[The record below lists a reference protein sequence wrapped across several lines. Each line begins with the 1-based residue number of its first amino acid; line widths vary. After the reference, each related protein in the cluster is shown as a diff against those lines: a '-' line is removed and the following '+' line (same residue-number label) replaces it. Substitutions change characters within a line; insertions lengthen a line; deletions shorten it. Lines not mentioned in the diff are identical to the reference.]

1 MLYTLILL
9 QFLHSM
15 TVHRDLQINH
25 TDNMFQLYYTESVKF
40 CFKYTYASFHSSGL
54 IVSLSGMMRSH
65 SSLNSSVRKSS
76 GMLKTPDSIA
86 TSWSCS
92 SLTGKPEQ
100 EINGHYINT
109 FINHL
114 FCFLKQYPFVTCIN
128 REVRDNF
135 KLIHLLS
142 VNIHHTWMWRL
153 LLQGSFPFPEKCSW
167 KEFFLF

>member
-65 SSLNSSVRKSS
+65 FSLNSSVRKSS

-128 REVRDNF
+128 REARDNF

-142 VNIHHTWMWRL
+142 VNIHHTWM
-153 LLQGSFPFPEKCSW
+153 
-167 KEFFLF
+167 

>member
-9 QFLHSM
+9 QLLHSM

-65 SSLNSSVRKSS
+65 SSLNSSARKSS

-128 REVRDNF
+128 REARDNF
-135 KLIHLLS
+135 KLVHLLS
-142 VNIHHTWMWRL
+142 VNIHHTWM
-153 LLQGSFPFPEKCSW
+153 
-167 KEFFLF
+167 

>member
-128 REVRDNF
+128 REARDNF

-142 VNIHHTWMWRL
+142 VNIHHTWM
-153 LLQGSFPFPEKCSW
+153 
-167 KEFFLF
+167 

>member
-9 QFLHSM
+9 QLLHSM

-65 SSLNSSVRKSS
+65 SSLNSSVRKLS

-128 REVRDNF
+128 REARDNF

-142 VNIHHTWMWRL
+142 VNIHHTWM
-153 LLQGSFPFPEKCSW
+153 
-167 KEFFLF
+167 

>member
-9 QFLHSM
+9 QLLHSM
-15 TVHRDLQINH
+15 TVHRDLQINY

-65 SSLNSSVRKSS
+65 SSLNSSVRKLS

-114 FCFLKQYPFVTCIN
+114 FCFLKQYHFVTCIN
-128 REVRDNF
+128 REARDNF

-142 VNIHHTWMWRL
+142 VNIHHTWM
-153 LLQGSFPFPEKCSW
+153 
-167 KEFFLF
+167 

>member
-9 QFLHSM
+9 QLLHSM

-65 SSLNSSVRKSS
+65 SSLNSSARKSS

-114 FCFLKQYPFVTCIN
+114 FCFLKQYPFITCIN
-128 REVRDNF
+128 REARDNF

-142 VNIHHTWMWRL
+142 VNIHHTWM
-153 LLQGSFPFPEKCSW
+153 
-167 KEFFLF
+167 